1 MKLLFMLIRLY
12 PGIVS
17 GYIRKYS
24 ISGNYSK
31 LPEYYYSESQL
42 CESFLDW
49 SHQFRFFHIRRK
61 KLDSASWF
69 WYVISA
75 LETRRY
81 YSALQ
86 RVRLNSAISSASF
99 VNSVRKAG

>member
-12 PGIVS
+12 PGIIS